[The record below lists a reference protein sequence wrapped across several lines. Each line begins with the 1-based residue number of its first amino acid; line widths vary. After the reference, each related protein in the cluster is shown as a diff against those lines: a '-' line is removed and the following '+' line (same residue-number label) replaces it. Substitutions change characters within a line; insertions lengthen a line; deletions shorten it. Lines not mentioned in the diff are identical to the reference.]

1 MPNKLRIGVLFGG
14 RSAEHEV
21 SIQSARNIMAAADPN
36 KYEIIPIGITKEGQ
50 WRVGEEALQLL
61 ANPEWSTSPTGKGML
76 AAQPGTLT
84 SEVSNVRQVVTDA
97 GSTGP
102 EPTRSEPAGF
112 GMPALGWEQA
122 VLEKGQ
128 EVILASNPGAESSL
142 IPIQEPGDAPRW
154 GKLDGI
160 FPVLHGTF
168 GEDGTIQGLLEL
180 AGVPYVGAGVL
191 GSAVGMDK
199 EVMKRLFHERGLPFV
214 PYLAVRRARFEAAP
228 LRTCQTIEKQF
239 SYPVFVKPANLGSSV
254 GINKAHN
261 RKELQAALAIAARY
275 DRKVLVERAIQG
287 RELECSVLGNDE
299 PQASIPGEIV
309 PAGEFYDYAAKY
321 LEDSARLIVPAP
333 LRPAQVKRVQRLA
346 IEAFQ
351 ATECAGMA
359 RVDFFLEKKTGKIY
373 LNEINTIPGFTSIS
387 MYPRLWEASGI
398 PYPKLIDRLIE
409 LAFERHKEKTR
420 TQFSFVPTEKR
431 SR

>member
-1 MPNKLRIGVLFGG
+1 M
-14 RSAEHEV
+14 S
-21 SIQSARNIMAAADPN
+21 AADPN

-50 WRVGEEALQLL
+50 WRIGEEALRLL
-61 ANPEWSTSPTGKGML
+61 TAGAGHSDRSSSPAAKSRLASQPLSPIPASGDRGFYAGLEATSNG
-76 AAQPGTLT
+76 
-84 SEVSNVRQVVTDA
+84 A
-97 GSTGP
+97 GSP
-102 EPTRSEPAGF
+102 RSHSAGSES
-112 GMPALGWEQA
+112 PALGWEQA
-122 VLEKGQ
+122 MLETGQ
-128 EVILASNPGAESSL
+128 EVILASNPSAKSSL
-142 IPIQEPGDAPRW
+142 IPIRATGTEAGW
-154 GKLDGI
+154 GKLHGI

-168 GEDGTIQGLLEL
+168 GEDGTVQGLLEL
-180 AGVPYVGAGVL
+180 AGIPYVGAGVL

-214 PYLAVRRARFEAAP
+214 PYLAVRRALFEAAP
-228 LRTCQTIEKQF
+228 RQTCQAIEKKF
-239 SYPVFVKPANLGSSV
+239 AYPVFVKPANLGSSV

-261 RKELQAALAIAARY
+261 RRELQDALETAARY
-275 DRKVLVERAIQG
+275 DRKILVERAIDG

-299 PQASIPGEIV
+299 PLASVPGEIV

-346 IEAFQ
+346 IDAFQ

-398 PYPKLIDRLIE
+398 PYAKLIDRLIE
-409 LAFERHKEKTR
+409 LAFERHKEKNR
-420 TQFSFVPTEKR
+420 TEYSFLPTEIQK
-431 SR
+431 SRRQ